1 MRSSVNAGEIAGKY
15 DFLTKEEKLF
25 VPSSKHPSS
34 STARALK
41 QMVISLEQQRIVNY
55 FVTMMGKITE
65 IIEQE
70 VKLENCC
77 SPSLPLSP
85 SESSDILYIDRISY

>member
-15 DFLTKEEKLF
+15 DFLPKEEKLF
-25 VPSSKHPSS
+25 VPSPKHPSSRGEQTSDSS

-41 QMVISLEQQRIVNY
+41 QMVISLKQQRIVNY

-70 VKLENCC
+70 VKLEKLLQ
-77 SPSLPLSP
+77 SFTATVTL
-85 SESSDILYIDRISY
+85 